1 MPVFERLQ
9 GPPAEVL
16 DLDSD
21 KEKQA
26 GKTDDPSGHQAVQQ
40 APSEHQAVQQAPAE
54 QLVPSEHQAF
64 RQAHEDV
71 GQQLKELEEELFG
84 RSDDPSEHQ
93 AVQQAPSEHRAAQ
106 PEFMKKRKRPH
117 PPQKRKRPHP
127 PPPPPPS
134 PPPLAAPPM
143 DSDSDSDSG
152 SYVPDRRHVA
162 GVIMSNVTMLRHG
175 QRHYFH
181 SDLIAS
187 FRFAP
192 R

>member
-9 GPPAEVL
+9 DPPAEVL
-16 DLDSD
+16 DLDCD

-26 GKTDDPSGHQAVQQ
+26 DKTDDPSGHQAVQQ

-64 RQAHEDV
+64 RQAHKDV

-117 PPQKRKRPHP
+117 PPP
-127 PPPPPPS
+127 PPPPSPPPS

-152 SYVPDRRHVA
+152 SYVPDRRHVT
-162 GVIMSNVTMLRHG
+162 GVIMTNVNMYRHG
-175 QRHYFH
+175 QRHHFH

>member
-26 GKTDDPSGHQAVQQ
+26 DKTDDPSGHQAVQQ

-64 RQAHEDV
+64 RQAHKDV

-93 AVQQAPSEHRAAQ
+93 AVQQAPSEHQAAQ
-106 PEFMKKRKRPH
+106 PEFTK
-117 PPQKRKRPHP
+117 KRKRPHP

-134 PPPLAAPPM
+134 PSPLAAALM

-152 SYVPDRRHVA
+152 SYEPDRRPMT

-181 SDLIAS
+181 SDLIAG

-192 R
+192 

>member
-16 DLDSD
+16 DLDCD

-26 GKTDDPSGHQAVQQ
+26 DKTDDPSGHQAVQQ

-54 QLVPSEHQAF
+54 HLVPSEHQAF
-64 RQAHEDV
+64 RQAHKDV
-71 GQQLKELEEELFG
+71 RQQLEELEEELFG

-93 AVQQAPSEHRAAQ
+93 AVQQAPSEHQAAQ
-106 PEFMKKRKRPH
+106 PEFMK
-117 PPQKRKRPHP
+117 KRKRPHP

-134 PPPLAAPPM
+134 PPPLAAALM

-152 SYVPDRRHVA
+152 SYVPDRRHVT
-162 GVIMSNVTMLRHG
+162 GVIMTNVNMYRHG
-175 QRHYFH
+175 QRHHFH

>member
-9 GPPAEVL
+9 DPPAEVL
-16 DLDSD
+16 DLDCD

-26 GKTDDPSGHQAVQQ
+26 DKTDDPSGHQAVQQ

-64 RQAHEDV
+64 RQAHKDV
-71 GQQLKELEEELFG
+71 GQQLEELEEELFG

-117 PPQKRKRPHP
+117 PP
-127 PPPPPPS
+127 PPPPPS
-134 PPPLAAPPM
+134 PPPLAAAPM
-143 DSDSDSDSG
+143 DSDSDSDSA
-152 SYVPDRRHVA
+152 SYVSDRRQVT

-175 QRHYFH
+175 HEHYFH
-181 SDLIAS
+181 SDLIAG

-192 R
+192 